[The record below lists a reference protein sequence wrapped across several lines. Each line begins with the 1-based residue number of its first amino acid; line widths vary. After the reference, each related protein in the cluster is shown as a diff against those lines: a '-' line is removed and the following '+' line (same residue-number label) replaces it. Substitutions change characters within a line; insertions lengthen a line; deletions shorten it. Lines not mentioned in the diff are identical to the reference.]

1 MGNGGGSPTLATE
14 KVLMNQ
20 EVDISV
26 DFAGLRLANP
36 VFTASGTCGYAD
48 ELSDFMDVNCLGG
61 FITKSITVKPRKGN
75 ATPRIVE
82 TDAGMLNAIGW
93 ANIGLDKFIEEKLP
107 AIRDM
112 SPAVFVNIA
121 GETIADY
128 VAVVERLAAE
138 SAIAGFELNIS
149 CPNVEHGGV
158 SFGTDPAQVTE
169 ITKAIKNAA
178 GDKVLMV
185 KLAPAVTDISVMA
198 RAAVDA
204 GADALSLINTFTAMV
219 IDVETRRPILA
230 NRTGGLSG
238 PAIKPIA
245 VYLVN
250 KVYNDV
256 ARERGIPILGM
267 GGIRTASDAIEFLIA
282 GASAVATGTANF
294 IEPDCAVKI
303 IEGVKKYCAAHN
315 LSSIKE
321 LIGSLLEKEQ

>member
-1 MGNGGGSPTLATE
+1 MGN
-14 KVLMNQ
+14 MN
-20 EVDISV
+20 ENVDISV
-26 DFAGLRLANP
+26 DFADLKLGNP

-48 ELSDFMDVNCLGG
+48 ELSDFMDVNTLGG
-61 FITKSITVKPRKGN
+61 FITKSITLKPRKGN
-75 ATPRIVE
+75 PSPRIVE

-93 ANIGLDKFIEEKLP
+93 ANIGLDRFIEEKLP
-107 AIRDM
+107 ALRKM

-121 GETIADY
+121 GETIAEY
-128 VAVVERLAAE
+128 AAVAERLASE
-138 SAIAGFELNIS
+138 DGIAGFELNIS

-169 ITKAIKNAA
+169 ITKAIKSASGN
-178 GDKVLMV
+178 KVLMV

-198 RAAVDA
+198 RAAIDA

-219 IDVETRRPILA
+219 IDIETRKPLLA

-250 KVYNDV
+250 KVYNEV
-256 ARERGIPILGM
+256 TRERGIPILGM
-267 GGIRTASDAIEFLIA
+267 GGIRTASDAIEFIIA

-294 IEPDCAVKI
+294 MEPDCTTKI
-303 IEGVKKYCAAHN
+303 LEGMKKYCAAHN
-315 LSSIKE
+315 ISSIKE
-321 LIGSLLEKEQ
+321 LTGSLLER